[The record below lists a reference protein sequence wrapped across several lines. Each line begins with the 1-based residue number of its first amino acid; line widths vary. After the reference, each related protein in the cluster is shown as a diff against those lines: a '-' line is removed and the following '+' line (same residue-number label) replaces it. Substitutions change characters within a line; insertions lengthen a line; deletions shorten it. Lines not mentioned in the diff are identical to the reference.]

1 MEMIPIEW
9 RAMWYYV
16 VFFNMVTNILHGQ
29 ILQAPVFFSRSKNE
43 TIRVVLMWQVALNPG
58 DWCIPILPW
67 SSVHRLDIFLFDLLV
82 VACKLMKLCRCP
94 VPIPINR
101 INWMYKW
108 FVLFQGQKQIHHAD
122 DTAVL
127 KCGEGPV
134 NPKQLHTFYRACC
147 QGSIDD
153 SSSCPN
159 HSTTSGK
166 ARIQDAVESLDC
178 KVFAL
183 HCESSANFIWKN
195 RIESIHQNW
204 EPLLQ
209 GTTQNTVSPSCPF
222 HLIHPEISWDM
233 FSVLHMARLTCWFCN
248 QKTIR
253 TCTGAQLS
261 RVFWCARLRPVRLR
275 SRRRLPYQ
283 DFFSTS
289 KKSCPESQKT
299 PHRQIFIIEYHRM
312 IDQIYSKMRSL

>member
-1 MEMIPIEW
+1 VYPC
-9 RAMWYYV
+9 
-16 VFFNMVTNILHGQ
+16 T
-29 ILQAPVFFSRSKNE
+29 
-43 TIRVVLMWQVALNPG
+43 
-58 DWCIPILPW
+58 
-67 SSVHRLDIFLFDLLV
+67 SVHRLDIFLLV

-101 INWMYKW
+101 INWMNKW
-108 FVLFQGQKQIHHAD
+108 FVLFQGQKQIHHTN

-127 KCGEGPV
+127 NCGEGPV
-134 NPKQLHTFYRACC
+134 NPKQLHTFCRACC

-209 GTTQNTVSPSCPF
+209 GTTQNNYSVPFMSPSCPR
-222 HLIHPEISWDM
+222 LLNILSM
-233 FSVLHMARLTCWFCN
+233 FSVLHMARQSWWFCN

-261 RVFWCARLRPVRLR
+261 KVFWCARLRPVRLR
-275 SRRRLPYQ
+275 GRLRLPYH
-283 DFFSTS
+283 DLFSTS
-289 KKSCPESQKT
+289 KKSCPEKT
-299 PHRQIFIIEYHRM
+299 SSSNLYHFLSWNIIEW
-312 IDQIYSKMRSL
+312 